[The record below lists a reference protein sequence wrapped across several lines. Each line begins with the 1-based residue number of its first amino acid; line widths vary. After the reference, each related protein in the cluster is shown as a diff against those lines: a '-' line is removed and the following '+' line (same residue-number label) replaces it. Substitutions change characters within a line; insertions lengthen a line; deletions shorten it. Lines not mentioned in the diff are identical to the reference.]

1 MQPVRL
7 PAAGRVSRP
16 GTSTLVEVT
25 SIGVRQG
32 APKWR
37 LIVSGTRLRI
47 GRPPRC
53 WAAGKVTAR
62 TTSGTEPRYCTEIT
76 TFDCVG
82 TPFTLAA
89 SVTSPV
95 PRPAGSIKLIW

>member
-1 MQPVRL
+1 
-7 PAAGRVSRP
+7 
-16 GTSTLVEVT
+16 
-25 SIGVRQG
+25 
-32 APKWR
+32 
-37 LIVSGTRLRI
+37 VSGTRLRI
-47 GRPPRC
+47 ESYTLLACRQSDRK
-53 WAAGKVTAR
+53 A
-62 TTSGTEPRYCTEIT
+62 TSGTEPRYCTEIT